1 MVLTF
6 RGDRL
11 PHAIVNLIVNKVK
24 AECHVLIFVVVRLAF
39 DQCSVILSGS
49 SCAAVDAKRA
59 ED

>member
-1 MVLTF
+1 MVLTL
-6 RGDRL
+6 GGYCL
-11 PHAIVNLIVNKVK
+11 SHAVTNLIVDKVK

-39 DQCSVILSGS
+39 DQCSVVMSGS